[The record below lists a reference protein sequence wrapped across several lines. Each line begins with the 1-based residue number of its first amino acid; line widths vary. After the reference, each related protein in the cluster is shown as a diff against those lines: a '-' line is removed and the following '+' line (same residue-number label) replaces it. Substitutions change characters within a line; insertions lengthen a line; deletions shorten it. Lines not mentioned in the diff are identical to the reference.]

1 MNDPVVKDLNS
12 WINRSSGQ
20 HKRRISEGTESAR
33 RLAKLP
39 EQTEEQAANLKAWRD
54 SLIAHHVDTS
64 QLGERD
70 GVSVGGCC
78 THECNEGRD
87 CPQRIEYAGDEPY
100 TATSLAVAAVIVGAL
115 FLLVWNISPELRGL
129 VSIITY

>member
-1 MNDPVVKDLNS
+1 MKKMNFDYM
-12 WINRSSGQ
+12 NR
-20 HKRRISEGTESAR
+20 
-33 RLAKLP
+33 
-39 EQTEEQAANLKAWRD
+39 
-54 SLIAHHVDTS
+54 VDTS

-78 THECNEGRD
+78 SHECNEGRD

-100 TATSLAVAAVIVGAL
+100 TATSLAIAAVIVGAL
-115 FLLVWNISPELRGL
+115 CLLVWKISPELRGL